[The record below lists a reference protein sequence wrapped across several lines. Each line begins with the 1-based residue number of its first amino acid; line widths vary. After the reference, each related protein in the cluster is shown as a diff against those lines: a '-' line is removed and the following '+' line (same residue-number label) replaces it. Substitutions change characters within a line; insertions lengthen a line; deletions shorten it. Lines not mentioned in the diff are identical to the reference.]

1 MILMIAALAPV
12 VRRIVSICFN
22 LRVFYMRDK
31 ESINIE
37 TNVSETSLYVLVSW
51 RLSLLSLFSVYVYMY
66 VAYTK
71 RIVACLQKLPHRST
85 CLIPVIFTNLC
96 YQTYLFHFPIK
107 CGS

>member
-1 MILMIAALAPV
+1 MFAALAPV

-51 RLSLLSLFSVYVYMY
+51 RLSLLSLFSVCVYMY

-71 RIVACLQKLPHRST
+71 RILAVCRNY
-85 CLIPVIFTNLC
+85 LIDQLASFL
-96 YQTYLFHFPIK
+96 
-107 CGS
+107 